1 MRKFD
6 DSATDILYFSQDHNQ
21 KYQHRLVKSFSRPV
35 QTIFFHDTRLIV
47 DTDVYVGDIQTG
59 NFQRVGGVA
68 CKDMVGACAL
78 SSTQMLFSRMKYGK
92 LVLLE
97 WQEESQK
104 YLIL

>member
-1 MRKFD
+1 M
-6 DSATDILYFSQDHNQ
+6 T
-21 KYQHRLVKSFSRPV
+21 SFPRPV
-35 QTIFFHDTRLIV
+35 QSIFLHDTRLIV
-47 DTDVYVGDIQTG
+47 DTDVYIGDIQTG

-68 CKDMVGACAL
+68 CKDFAEACAL
-78 SSTQMLFSRMKYGK
+78 SSTQMLFSRMKYAK